1 MPSCKNELEKIPQI
15 HYYSFRP
22 FCNSQTVRSLLIN
35 LNTVAADEMQTLLT
49 LAEHLRS
56 SFENEVERVKQA
68 QRQYDELV
76 NRHDDMMKQWSN
88 DKERIRE
95 QRDEIGKRKFSPLI
109 LSICRCRIEKRW
121 KTLSSSIEF

>member
-1 MPSCKNELEKIPQI
+1 M
-15 HYYSFRP
+15 
-22 FCNSQTVRSLLIN
+22 RSLLIN

-95 QRDEIGKRKFSPLI
+95 QRDEIGKRKSSPLI
-109 LSICRCRIEKRW
+109 LSIFRC
-121 KTLSSSIEF
+121 